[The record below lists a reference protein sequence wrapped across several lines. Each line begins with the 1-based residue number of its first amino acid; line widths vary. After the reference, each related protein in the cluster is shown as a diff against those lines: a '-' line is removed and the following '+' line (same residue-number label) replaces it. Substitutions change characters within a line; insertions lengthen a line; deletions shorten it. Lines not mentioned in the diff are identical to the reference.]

1 MSVRRLYVEKRQ
13 GFDVQ
18 AQKLCA
24 DLKELFALEHVEAV
38 RVIRRYD
45 IEGLTDAEYAETKSV
60 VFYEPPVDVI
70 YEEELPS
77 MDGCRV
83 FAVEALPGQFD
94 QTADSAAQC
103 VQLVTQKERPVI
115 RTAKVIALVGSVD
128 DETFAKIKN
137 YCINAV
143 EAREAS
149 FVKPETLA
157 MTMQEPADVAIMT
170 GFTSLSDEELVKL
183 RAQLGLAMSEEDFKF
198 CQEYFGKEE
207 QRDPSIT
214 EIRVIDTYW
223 SDHCRHTTFTTA
235 IDNISIEDGKYAPSI
250 NAAYQLY
257 LNDRELLNR
266 THKDVTLMDIAVMG
280 MRKLREEGKLD
291 DLDVSEEINACSIV
305 VTANID
311 GKDEEWLV
319 MFKNETHNHPTEI
332 EPFGGAATCLG
343 GAIRDP
349 LSGRSYV
356 YQAMRVTGAADPR
369 RSLEETIKGKL
380 PQRKITRGAAHG
392 YSSYGN
398 QIGLATGEVH
408 EIYHE
413 GYAAKRLEIGAVVA
427 AAPKENVVRFVPE
440 PGDVVILVGGRTGR
454 DGIGG
459 ATGSSKE
466 HTLESLTE
474 CGAEVQKGNPPTE
487 RKLQRLFRNPE
498 VSRLIKRCNDFGA
511 GGVAVAIGELT
522 DGLVIELDRVKKKY
536 DGLDGTEL
544 AISESQERMAVVVE
558 AKDADKFIN
567 EAAKENLEATFVA
580 TVTKEPRLVMH
591 WRGKDIVSIKRSF
604 LQTNGVKQRTDA
616 FVKMPEGKTYFE
628 QAQEITGSIKDAW
641 LNTLKDLNVCSQKG
655 LSEQFDSTIGANTVL
670 MPFGGKRQMTPAE
683 GMVATLPL
691 LKGSTKTATAMTFGF
706 NPYLMSWSPFHGAI
720 YSIVEAIT
728 KMVAIGGDY
737 AKIRLTLQEYFESLG
752 KDAQKWGKPFVALL
766 GALWAQHQFGTA
778 AIGGKDSM
786 SGTFMDM
793 TVPPSLIAFA
803 LDMVEADKVI
813 SPEFKQAGHAVVV
826 VPTVRDE
833 FALPVV
839 EKLTAN
845 FDKIHELIQAGKVAA
860 AKSVGVGGI
869 AAAVSKMT
877 LGNNLGFTFAAGF
890 NSNNLFACDYGA
902 IILELADETA
912 IEVLADTGVYELGEV
927 TADSTIV
934 CGDTVIDLAEAEN
947 AYTKPLEPIF
957 PTHVR
962 KSTGESKEAELFSA
976 SSIVSSPLSF
986 AKPRIFIPVFPGT
999 NCEYDTAKAFNRAG
1013 GEAQTLVIKNLTPAM
1028 VEESV
1033 AAIVDGINKSQIVML
1048 PGGFS
1053 GGDEPDGSGKF
1064 IAAMFRNPRITEA
1077 VRDLLKNRDGLMLGI
1092 CNGFQALIKLG
1103 LVPYGDIQELTPEYP
1118 TLTYNEIGRHVSCMV
1133 ETKVV
1138 SNLSP
1143 WFNNV
1148 KVGDVHRIAVSHGEG
1163 RFCASPEV
1171 LAQLKA
1177 NGQIATQ
1184 YVNAE
1189 GNISMDIEANPNGS
1203 VWAIEGI
1210 TSPDG
1215 RILGKMGHSERIGQY
1230 IAKNVP
1236 GAKDQKLFEAGVA
1249 YFK

>member
-1 MSVRRLYVEKRQ
+1 MSVRRLYVEKRP

-18 AQKLCA
+18 AQKLYA
-24 DLKELFALEHVEAV
+24 DLKELFPIDGVKSV

-45 IEGLTDAEYAETKSV
+45 VEGLDDSEYAQVKPV
-60 VFYEPPVDVI
+60 VFYEPPVDVC
-70 YEEELPS
+70 YEEELPAIENA
-77 MDGCRV
+77 RI

-103 VQLVTQKERPVI
+103 VQLVTQKERPEI
-115 RTAKVIALVGSVD
+115 RTAKVIALIGEMD
-128 DETFAKIKN
+128 DDTFDKIKH

-143 EAREAS
+143 ESREAS
-149 FVKPETLA
+149 PEKPETLA
-157 MTMQEPADVAIMT
+157 MVMPQPPDVKIMT
-170 GFTSLSDEELVKL
+170 GFTSLSDDELVKL
-183 RAQLGLAMSEEDFKF
+183 RSELGLAMSEEDFKF
-198 CQEYFGKEE
+198 CQTYFADEE
-207 QRDPSIT
+207 KRDPSIT

-235 IDNISIEDGKYAPSI
+235 IDNVEIADGKYAPAFA
-250 NAAYQLY
+250 AAYQLY
-257 LNDRELLNR
+257 LNDREQLGR
-266 THKDVTLMDIAVMG
+266 THKDITLMDIAVMG

-305 VTANID
+305 VKADID
-311 GKDEEWLV
+311 GKEEDWLV

-356 YQAMRVTGAADPR
+356 YQAMRVTGSGDPR
-369 RSLEETIKGKL
+369 RSLAETIKGKL

-398 QIGLATGEVH
+398 QIGLATGQVH
-408 EIYHE
+408 EVYHE
-413 GYAAKRLEIGAVVA
+413 GFVAKRLEIGAVVA
-427 AAPKENVVRFVPE
+427 AAPKENVVRAVPQ
-440 PGDVVILVGGRTGR
+440 PGDVIILVGGRTGR

-522 DGLVIELDRVKKKY
+522 DGLVIELDAVKKKY
-536 DGLDGTEL
+536 EGLDGTEL

-558 AKDADKFIN
+558 AKDADKFIA
-567 EAAKENLEATFVA
+567 EAAKENLEAGQVA
-580 TVTKEPRLVMH
+580 VVTADPRLVMH
-591 WRGKDIVSIKRSF
+591 WRGKNIVSIKRSF
-604 LQTNGVKQRTDA
+604 LQTNGVQQHADA
-616 FVKMPEGKTYFE
+616 LIEKPADATYF
-628 QAQEITGSIKDAW
+628 AGTVKKGDIKDTW
-641 LNTLKDLNVCSQKG
+641 INTLKDLNVCSQKG
-655 LSEQFDSTIGANTVL
+655 LAEQFDSTIGANTVL
-670 MPFGGKRQMTPAE
+670 MPFGGKTQMTPSE

-691 LKGSTKTATAMTFGF
+691 LKGTTNTATAMTFGF
-706 NPYLMSWSPFHGAI
+706 NPYLMSWSPFHGAV
-720 YSIVEAIT
+720 YSIVEALA
-728 KMVAIGGDY
+728 KMTALGGDY
-737 AKIRLTLQEYFESLG
+737 SKARLTLQEYFESLG
-752 KDAQKWGKPFVALL
+752 KDKDKWGKPFAALL

-786 SGTFMDM
+786 SGTFMDL

-803 LDMVEADKVI
+803 LDMVKADAVI
-813 SPEFKQAGHAVVV
+813 SPEFKQAGHTVAAV
-826 VPTVRDE
+826 PAQRDE
-833 FALPVV
+833 LDLPVMD
-839 EKLTAN
+839 KLKAN
-845 FDKIHELIQAGKVAA
+845 FNKVYELISAGKAA
-860 AKSVGVGGI
+860 AAQSIGVGGI
-869 AAAVSKMT
+869 AAAVTKMT
-877 LGNNLGFTFAAGF
+877 LGNKLGFKFVADFDADK
-890 NSNNLFACDYGA
+890 LFACDYGT
-902 IILELADETA
+902 ILVELNDADD
-912 IEVLADTGVYELGEV
+912 LKLLDGTGAYVLGEV
-927 TADSTIV
+927 TADETIT
-934 CGDTVIDLAEAEN
+934 CGDAVLTLAEAQA
-947 AYTKPLEPIF
+947 AYTKPLEQIF

-962 KSTGESKEAELFSA
+962 KSTGEAKAAESYNA
-976 SSIVSSPLSF
+976 KSVAKTPLSF

-1013 GEAQTLVIKNLTPAM
+1013 GDAETLIIKNITPSM

-1033 AAIVDGINKSQIVML
+1033 EAIVKGIEKVQIIML

-1064 IAAMFRNPRITEA
+1064 IAAMLRNPRITEA
-1077 VRDLLKNRDGLMLGI
+1077 VRDLLQHRDGLMLGI

-1103 LVPYGDIQELTPEYP
+1103 LVPYGDITELTPENP

-1133 ETKVV
+1133 ETKIV

-1143 WFNNV
+1143 WFSNV

-1163 RFCASPEV
+1163 RFIASPEV
-1171 LAQLKA
+1171 LAKLKA

-1184 YVNAE
+1184 YVNPR
-1189 GNISMDIEANPNGS
+1189 GDVSMDIEANPNGS

-1215 RILGKMGHSERIGQY
+1215 RILGKMGHSERIGRC

-1236 GAKDQKLFEAGVA
+1236 GEKDQKLFEAGVA

>member
-1 MSVRRLYVEKRQ
+1 MSVRRLYVEKCS

-18 AQKLCA
+18 AQKLYS
-24 DLKELFALEHVEAV
+24 DLRELFKLDGVESV

-45 IEGLTDAEYAETKSV
+45 IEGLTDEEYTQTKPV

-70 YEEELPS
+70 YEEELPKIENS
-77 MDGCRV
+77 RM

-115 RTAKVIALVGSVD
+115 RTAKVIVLVGSID
-128 DETFAKIKN
+128 DETFSKIKN

-143 EAREAS
+143 ESREAS
-149 FVKPETLA
+149 FEKPATLSMA
-157 MTMQEPADVAIMT
+157 MQEPADVKIMT
-170 GFTSLSDEELVKL
+170 GFIGMSDDELADL
-183 RAQLGLAMSEEDFKF
+183 RAKMGLAMSEEDFKF

-207 QRDPSIT
+207 KRDPSIT

-235 IDNISIEDGKYAPSI
+235 IDNVNIEEGKFAPSI
-250 NAAYQLY
+250 KAAYELY
-257 LNDRELLNR
+257 LNDRELLGR
-266 THKDVTLMDIAVMG
+266 THKDITLMDIAVMG
-280 MRKLREEGKLD
+280 MRKLREEGKLE
-291 DLDVSEEINACSIV
+291 DLDVSEEINACSIIV
-305 VTANID
+305 KANID
-311 GKDEEWLV
+311 GKEEDWLI

-427 AAPKENVVRFVPE
+427 AAPKENVVRFVPQA
-440 PGDVVILVGGRTGR
+440 GDVVILVGGRTGR

-487 RKLQRLFRNPE
+487 RKLQRLFRNPK

-522 DGLVIELDRVKKKY
+522 DGLVIELDKVKKKY

-558 AKDADKFIN
+558 AKDADTFIA
-567 EAAKENLEATFVA
+567 EAANENLEATLVA
-580 TVTKEPRLVMH
+580 TVTEEPRLVMN

-604 LQTNGVKQRTDA
+604 LQTNGVKQHADA
-616 FVKMPEGKTYFE
+616 DIKMPEDKTYFE
-628 QAQEITGSIKDAW
+628 QAKQINAPIKDAW

-655 LSEQFDSTIGANTVL
+655 LAEQFDSTIGANTVL
-670 MPFGGKRQMTPAE
+670 MPFGGSRQMTPAE
-683 GMVATLPL
+683 GMVATIPL
-691 LKGSTKTATAMTFGF
+691 LEGNTDTATAMTFGF
-706 NPYLMSWSPFHGAI
+706 NPYLMSWSPFHGAV

-752 KDAQKWGKPFVALL
+752 KDSEKWGKPFAALL
-766 GALWAQHQFGTA
+766 GALLAQHKFGTA

-803 LDMVEADKVI
+803 LDMVKADKVI
-813 SPEFKQAGHAVVV
+813 SPEFKKSGDKVFV
-826 VPTVRDE
+826 VPTYRDE
-833 FALPVV
+833 LEMPVF

-845 FDKIHELIQAGKVAA
+845 FDKIHKLIQEGKVAA
-860 AKSVGVGGI
+860 AKSIGVGGI

-877 LGNNLGFTFAAGF
+877 FGENLGFKFADDF
-890 NSNNLFACDYGA
+890 NTENLFACDYGA
-902 IILELADETA
+902 VILELDNPQD
-912 IEVLADTGVYELGEV
+912 VDYLADTGVYELGTV
-927 TADSTIV
+927 TDEKTIV
-934 CGDTVIDLAEAEN
+934 CNDTVITLDEAEI
-947 AYTKPLEPIF
+947 AYTQPLETIF

-962 KSTGESKEAELFSA
+962 KSTGEDKAAELYTA
-976 SSIVSSPLSF
+976 SGIATSPLSF

-1013 GEAQTLVIKNLTPAM
+1013 GQAQTLVVRNLIPSM

-1033 AAIVDGINKSQIVML
+1033 EAIVKGIEQSQIVML

-1103 LVPYGDIQELTPEYP
+1103 LVPYGDIQELTPENP

-1133 ETKVV
+1133 ETKVI

-1148 KVGDVHRIAVSHGEG
+1148 KVGDIHRIAVSHGEG

-1184 YVNAE
+1184 YVNSE

-1230 IAKNVP
+1230 VARNVP
-1236 GAKDQKLFEAGVA
+1236 GDKDQKLFEAGVA